1 MCDYK
6 CVRLISQAPILKFK
20 LMYSTKNAITMSL
33 KDILGKLSDY
43 DIYAYYMGKFQVGKL
58 YNSPLRST
66 DKIPSFAVFLSRNH
80 DLLFKDHGSGQSGNA
95 ITFCKLISG
104 VKTREE
110 LEKELLKIIQNDKSY
125 KILLDIKGEEVSS
138 IEFSTLINDKLT
150 HFSSI
155 TFIIGSSNGV
165 SENIKNF
172 VNQRISFGKI
182 TMPHG
187 LFRAVLLEQIY
198 RSFKILNNESYH
210 K

>member
-1 MCDYK
+1 MIKIICFGKLKENYLVNAVNDYFERVNK
-6 CVRLISQAPILKFK
+6 YHK
-20 LMYSTKNAITMSL
+20 LSIIEL
-33 KDILGKLSDY
+33 KDSENIFD
-43 DIYAYYMGKFQVGKL
+43 
-58 YNSPLRST
+58 
-66 DKIPSFAVFLSRNH
+66 
-80 DLLFKDHGSGQSGNA
+80 
-95 ITFCKLISG
+95 
-104 VKTREE
+104 E
-110 LEKELLKIIQNDKSY
+110 EKELLKIIQNDKSY

>member
-1 MCDYK
+1 MIKIICFGKLKENYLINAVNDYFERVNK
-6 CVRLISQAPILKFK
+6 YHKISILE
-20 LMYSTKNAITMSL
+20 L
-33 KDILGKLSDY
+33 KDSENIID
-43 DIYAYYMGKFQVGKL
+43 
-58 YNSPLRST
+58 
-66 DKIPSFAVFLSRNH
+66 
-80 DLLFKDHGSGQSGNA
+80 
-95 ITFCKLISG
+95 
-104 VKTREE
+104 E
-110 LEKELLKIIQNDKSY
+110 EKELLKIIQNDKSY

-172 VNQRISFGKI
+172 MNQKISFGKI

>member
-1 MCDYK
+1 MIKIICFGKLKENYLVNAVNDYYERVNK
-6 CVRLISQAPILKFK
+6 YHKISILE
-20 LMYSTKNAITMSL
+20 L
-33 KDILGKLSDY
+33 KDSDNIF
-43 DIYAYYMGKFQVGKL
+43 D
-58 YNSPLRST
+58 
-66 DKIPSFAVFLSRNH
+66 
-80 DLLFKDHGSGQSGNA
+80 
-95 ITFCKLISG
+95 
-104 VKTREE
+104 E
-110 LEKELLKIIQNDKSY
+110 EKELLKIIQNDKSY

>member
-1 MCDYK
+1 MMKIICFGKLKENYLVNAVNDYYERVNK
-6 CVRLISQAPILKFK
+6 YHKISILE
-20 LMYSTKNAITMSL
+20 L
-33 KDILGKLSDY
+33 KDSENIID
-43 DIYAYYMGKFQVGKL
+43 
-58 YNSPLRST
+58 
-66 DKIPSFAVFLSRNH
+66 
-80 DLLFKDHGSGQSGNA
+80 
-95 ITFCKLISG
+95 
-104 VKTREE
+104 E
-110 LEKELLKIIQNDKSY
+110 EKELLKIIQNDKSY

-172 VNQRISFGKI
+172 INQKISFGKI

>member
-1 MCDYK
+1 MIKIICFGKLKENYLINAVNDYFERINK
-6 CVRLISQAPILKFK
+6 YHKISILE
-20 LMYSTKNAITMSL
+20 L
-33 KDILGKLSDY
+33 KDSENNFD
-43 DIYAYYMGKFQVGKL
+43 
-58 YNSPLRST
+58 
-66 DKIPSFAVFLSRNH
+66 
-80 DLLFKDHGSGQSGNA
+80 
-95 ITFCKLISG
+95 
-104 VKTREE
+104 E
-110 LEKELLKIIQNDKSY
+110 EKELLKIIQNDKSY

-172 VNQRISFGKI
+172 VNQKISFGKI

>member
-1 MCDYK
+1 MIKIICFGKLKEDYLVNAVNDYFERINK
-6 CVRLISQAPILKFK
+6 YHKISILE
-20 LMYSTKNAITMSL
+20 L
-33 KDILGKLSDY
+33 KDSENIFD
-43 DIYAYYMGKFQVGKL
+43 
-58 YNSPLRST
+58 
-66 DKIPSFAVFLSRNH
+66 
-80 DLLFKDHGSGQSGNA
+80 
-95 ITFCKLISG
+95 
-104 VKTREE
+104 E
-110 LEKELLKIIQNDKSY
+110 EKELLKIIQNDKSY

-165 SENIKNF
+165 SENIRNF

>member
-1 MCDYK
+1 MIKIICFGKLKENYLINAVNDYFERINK
-6 CVRLISQAPILKFK
+6 YHKISILE
-20 LMYSTKNAITMSL
+20 L
-33 KDILGKLSDY
+33 KDSENIID
-43 DIYAYYMGKFQVGKL
+43 
-58 YNSPLRST
+58 
-66 DKIPSFAVFLSRNH
+66 
-80 DLLFKDHGSGQSGNA
+80 
-95 ITFCKLISG
+95 
-104 VKTREE
+104 E
-110 LEKELLKIIQNDKSY
+110 EKELLKIIKNDKSY

-172 VNQRISFGKI
+172 MNQKISFGKI

>member
-1 MCDYK
+1 MIKIICFGKLKEDY
-6 CVRLISQAPILKFK
+6 LINAVNDYYERVNKYHKISILE
-20 LMYSTKNAITMSL
+20 L
-33 KDILGKLSDY
+33 KDSENIID
-43 DIYAYYMGKFQVGKL
+43 
-58 YNSPLRST
+58 
-66 DKIPSFAVFLSRNH
+66 
-80 DLLFKDHGSGQSGNA
+80 
-95 ITFCKLISG
+95 
-104 VKTREE
+104 E
-110 LEKELLKIIQNDKSY
+110 EKELLKIIQNDKSY

-198 RSFKILNNESYH
+198 RSFKILESYH

>member
-1 MCDYK
+1 MIKIICFGKLKENYLINAVNDYFERINK
-6 CVRLISQAPILKFK
+6 YHKISILE
-20 LMYSTKNAITMSL
+20 L
-33 KDILGKLSDY
+33 KDSENIID
-43 DIYAYYMGKFQVGKL
+43 
-58 YNSPLRST
+58 
-66 DKIPSFAVFLSRNH
+66 
-80 DLLFKDHGSGQSGNA
+80 
-95 ITFCKLISG
+95 
-104 VKTREE
+104 E
-110 LEKELLKIIQNDKSY
+110 EKELLKIIQNDKSY

-172 VNQRISFGKI
+172 VNQKNSFGKI

>member
-1 MCDYK
+1 MIKIICFGKLKENYLVNAVNDYFERINK
-6 CVRLISQAPILKFK
+6 YHKISILE
-20 LMYSTKNAITMSL
+20 L
-33 KDILGKLSDY
+33 KDSENIFD
-43 DIYAYYMGKFQVGKL
+43 
-58 YNSPLRST
+58 
-66 DKIPSFAVFLSRNH
+66 
-80 DLLFKDHGSGQSGNA
+80 
-95 ITFCKLISG
+95 
-104 VKTREE
+104 E
-110 LEKELLKIIQNDKSY
+110 EKELLKIIQNDKSY

-172 VNQRISFGKI
+172 VNQKISFGKI

>member
-1 MCDYK
+1 MIKIICFGKLKENYLVNAVNDYYERVNK
-6 CVRLISQAPILKFK
+6 YHKISILE
-20 LMYSTKNAITMSL
+20 L
-33 KDILGKLSDY
+33 KDSDNII
-43 DIYAYYMGKFQVGKL
+43 D
-58 YNSPLRST
+58 
-66 DKIPSFAVFLSRNH
+66 
-80 DLLFKDHGSGQSGNA
+80 
-95 ITFCKLISG
+95 
-104 VKTREE
+104 E
-110 LEKELLKIIQNDKSY
+110 EKELLKTIQNDKSY

-172 VNQRISFGKI
+172 VNQKISFGKI
-182 TMPHG
+182 TMPHS
-187 LFRAVLLEQIY
+187 LFRAVLLEQVY

>member
-1 MCDYK
+1 MIKIICFGKLKENYLVNAVNDYYERVNK
-6 CVRLISQAPILKFK
+6 YHKISILE
-20 LMYSTKNAITMSL
+20 L
-33 KDILGKLSDY
+33 KDSDNIF
-43 DIYAYYMGKFQVGKL
+43 D
-58 YNSPLRST
+58 
-66 DKIPSFAVFLSRNH
+66 
-80 DLLFKDHGSGQSGNA
+80 
-95 ITFCKLISG
+95 
-104 VKTREE
+104 E
-110 LEKELLKIIQNDKSY
+110 EKELLKIIQNDKSY

-155 TFIIGSSNGV
+155 TFIIGSSNGL

-172 VNQRISFGKI
+172 VNQKISFGKI

-187 LFRAVLLEQIY
+187 LFRAVLLEQVY

>member
-1 MCDYK
+1 MIKIICFGKLKENYLVNAVNDYYERVNK
-6 CVRLISQAPILKFK
+6 YHKISILE
-20 LMYSTKNAITMSL
+20 L
-33 KDILGKLSDY
+33 KDSENIID
-43 DIYAYYMGKFQVGKL
+43 
-58 YNSPLRST
+58 
-66 DKIPSFAVFLSRNH
+66 
-80 DLLFKDHGSGQSGNA
+80 
-95 ITFCKLISG
+95 
-104 VKTREE
+104 E
-110 LEKELLKIIQNDKSY
+110 EKELLKIIQNDKSY

-172 VNQRISFGKI
+172 MNQKISFGKI

>member
-1 MCDYK
+1 MIKIICFGKLKENYLINAVNDYFERVNK
-6 CVRLISQAPILKFK
+6 YHK
-20 LMYSTKNAITMSL
+20 LSIIEL
-33 KDILGKLSDY
+33 KDSDNMN
-43 DIYAYYMGKFQVGKL
+43 D
-58 YNSPLRST
+58 
-66 DKIPSFAVFLSRNH
+66 
-80 DLLFKDHGSGQSGNA
+80 
-95 ITFCKLISG
+95 
-104 VKTREE
+104 E
-110 LEKELLKIIQNDKSY
+110 EKELLKTIQNDKSY

>member
-1 MCDYK
+1 MIKIICFGKLKENYLINAVSDYFERINK
-6 CVRLISQAPILKFK
+6 YHKISILE
-20 LMYSTKNAITMSL
+20 L
-33 KDILGKLSDY
+33 KDSENIID
-43 DIYAYYMGKFQVGKL
+43 
-58 YNSPLRST
+58 
-66 DKIPSFAVFLSRNH
+66 
-80 DLLFKDHGSGQSGNA
+80 
-95 ITFCKLISG
+95 
-104 VKTREE
+104 E
-110 LEKELLKIIQNDKSY
+110 EKELLKIIQNDKSY

>member
-1 MCDYK
+1 MIKIICFGKLKENYLINAVNDYFERINK
-6 CVRLISQAPILKFK
+6 YYKISILE
-20 LMYSTKNAITMSL
+20 L
-33 KDILGKLSDY
+33 KDTENIFD
-43 DIYAYYMGKFQVGKL
+43 
-58 YNSPLRST
+58 
-66 DKIPSFAVFLSRNH
+66 
-80 DLLFKDHGSGQSGNA
+80 
-95 ITFCKLISG
+95 
-104 VKTREE
+104 E
-110 LEKELLKIIQNDKSY
+110 EKELLKIIQNDKSY
-125 KILLDIKGEEVSS
+125 KIILDIKSEEVSS

-172 VNQRISFGKI
+172 MNQRISIGKI

>member
-1 MCDYK
+1 MIKIICFGKLKENYLINAVNDYFERVNK
-6 CVRLISQAPILKFK
+6 YHK
-20 LMYSTKNAITMSL
+20 LSIIEL
-33 KDILGKLSDY
+33 KDSDNMN
-43 DIYAYYMGKFQVGKL
+43 D
-58 YNSPLRST
+58 
-66 DKIPSFAVFLSRNH
+66 
-80 DLLFKDHGSGQSGNA
+80 
-95 ITFCKLISG
+95 
-104 VKTREE
+104 E
-110 LEKELLKIIQNDKSY
+110 EKELLKTIQNDKSY

-138 IEFSTLINDKLT
+138 IEFSNLINDKLT

>member
-1 MCDYK
+1 MIKIICFGKLKENYLINAVNDYFERINK
-6 CVRLISQAPILKFK
+6 YHKISILE
-20 LMYSTKNAITMSL
+20 L
-33 KDILGKLSDY
+33 KDSENIID
-43 DIYAYYMGKFQVGKL
+43 
-58 YNSPLRST
+58 
-66 DKIPSFAVFLSRNH
+66 
-80 DLLFKDHGSGQSGNA
+80 
-95 ITFCKLISG
+95 
-104 VKTREE
+104 E
-110 LEKELLKIIQNDKSY
+110 EKELLKIIQNDKSY

-187 LFRAVLLEQIY
+187 LFRAALLEQIY

>member
-1 MCDYK
+1 MIKIICFGKLKENYLVNAVNDYFERVNK
-6 CVRLISQAPILKFK
+6 YHK
-20 LMYSTKNAITMSL
+20 LSIIEL
-33 KDILGKLSDY
+33 KDSDNII
-43 DIYAYYMGKFQVGKL
+43 D
-58 YNSPLRST
+58 
-66 DKIPSFAVFLSRNH
+66 
-80 DLLFKDHGSGQSGNA
+80 
-95 ITFCKLISG
+95 
-104 VKTREE
+104 E
-110 LEKELLKIIQNDKSY
+110 EKELLKTIQNDKSY

>member
-1 MCDYK
+1 MIKIICFGKLKENYLVNAVNDYFERINK
-6 CVRLISQAPILKFK
+6 YHKISILE
-20 LMYSTKNAITMSL
+20 L
-33 KDILGKLSDY
+33 KDSENIFD
-43 DIYAYYMGKFQVGKL
+43 
-58 YNSPLRST
+58 
-66 DKIPSFAVFLSRNH
+66 
-80 DLLFKDHGSGQSGNA
+80 
-95 ITFCKLISG
+95 
-104 VKTREE
+104 E
-110 LEKELLKIIQNDKSY
+110 EKELLKIIQNDKSY

-138 IEFSTLINDKLT
+138 IEISTLINDKLT

>member
-1 MCDYK
+1 MIKIICFGKLKENYLVNAVNDYYERVNK
-6 CVRLISQAPILKFK
+6 YHKISILE
-20 LMYSTKNAITMSL
+20 L
-33 KDILGKLSDY
+33 KDSENIFD
-43 DIYAYYMGKFQVGKL
+43 
-58 YNSPLRST
+58 
-66 DKIPSFAVFLSRNH
+66 
-80 DLLFKDHGSGQSGNA
+80 
-95 ITFCKLISG
+95 
-104 VKTREE
+104 E
-110 LEKELLKIIQNDKSY
+110 EKELLKIIQNDKSY
-125 KILLDIKGEEVSS
+125 KIFLDIKGEEVSS

-172 VNQRISFGKI
+172 MNQKISFGKI

>member
-1 MCDYK
+1 MIKIICFGKLKENYLVNAVNDYYERINK
-6 CVRLISQAPILKFK
+6 YHIISILE
-20 LMYSTKNAITMSL
+20 L
-33 KDILGKLSDY
+33 KDSENIID
-43 DIYAYYMGKFQVGKL
+43 
-58 YNSPLRST
+58 
-66 DKIPSFAVFLSRNH
+66 
-80 DLLFKDHGSGQSGNA
+80 
-95 ITFCKLISG
+95 
-104 VKTREE
+104 E
-110 LEKELLKIIQNDKSY
+110 EKELLKIIQNDKSY

>member
-1 MCDYK
+1 MIKIIC
-6 CVRLISQAPILKFK
+6 F
-20 LMYSTKNAITMSL
+20 
-33 KDILGKLSDY
+33 GKLKENYLINAVNDY
-43 DIYAYYMGKFQVGKL
+43 FERINKYH
-58 YNSPLRST
+58 
-66 DKIPSFAVFLSRNH
+66 KISIL
-80 DLLFKDHGSGQSGNA
+80 
-95 ITFCKLISG
+95 
-104 VKTREE
+104 E
-110 LEKELLKIIQNDKSY
+110 LKHSENIIDEEKELLKIIQNDKSY

-172 VNQRISFGKI
+172 MNQRISFGKI

>member
-1 MCDYK
+1 MIKIICFGKLKENYLVNAVNDYYERVNK
-6 CVRLISQAPILKFK
+6 YHKISILE
-20 LMYSTKNAITMSL
+20 L
-33 KDILGKLSDY
+33 KDSENI
-43 DIYAYYMGKFQVGKL
+43 
-58 YNSPLRST
+58 T
-66 DKIPSFAVFLSRNH
+66 D
-80 DLLFKDHGSGQSGNA
+80 
-95 ITFCKLISG
+95 
-104 VKTREE
+104 E
-110 LEKELLKIIQNDKSY
+110 EKELLKIIQNDKSY

-172 VNQRISFGKI
+172 VNQKISFGKI
-182 TMPHG
+182 IMPHG

>member
-1 MCDYK
+1 MIKIICFGKLKENYLINAVNDYFERINK
-6 CVRLISQAPILKFK
+6 YHKISILE
-20 LMYSTKNAITMSL
+20 L
-33 KDILGKLSDY
+33 KDLENIID
-43 DIYAYYMGKFQVGKL
+43 
-58 YNSPLRST
+58 
-66 DKIPSFAVFLSRNH
+66 
-80 DLLFKDHGSGQSGNA
+80 
-95 ITFCKLISG
+95 
-104 VKTREE
+104 E
-110 LEKELLKIIQNDKSY
+110 EKELLKIIQNDKSY

>member
-1 MCDYK
+1 MIKIICFGKLKENYLVNAVNDYFERVNK
-6 CVRLISQAPILKFK
+6 YHK
-20 LMYSTKNAITMSL
+20 LSIIEL
-33 KDILGKLSDY
+33 KDSENIID
-43 DIYAYYMGKFQVGKL
+43 
-58 YNSPLRST
+58 
-66 DKIPSFAVFLSRNH
+66 
-80 DLLFKDHGSGQSGNA
+80 
-95 ITFCKLISG
+95 
-104 VKTREE
+104 E
-110 LEKELLKIIQNDKSY
+110 EKELLKIIQNDKSY

-172 VNQRISFGKI
+172 MNQKISFGKI

>member
-1 MCDYK
+1 MIKIICFGKLKENYLVNAVNDYFERVNK
-6 CVRLISQAPILKFK
+6 YHK
-20 LMYSTKNAITMSL
+20 LSIIEL
-33 KDILGKLSDY
+33 KDSENIFD
-43 DIYAYYMGKFQVGKL
+43 
-58 YNSPLRST
+58 
-66 DKIPSFAVFLSRNH
+66 
-80 DLLFKDHGSGQSGNA
+80 
-95 ITFCKLISG
+95 
-104 VKTREE
+104 E
-110 LEKELLKIIQNDKSY
+110 EKELLKIIQNDKSY

-138 IEFSTLINDKLT
+138 LINDKLT

-172 VNQRISFGKI
+172 MNQKISFGKI

>member
-1 MCDYK
+1 MIKIICFGKLKENYLVNAVNDYYERINK
-6 CVRLISQAPILKFK
+6 YHKISILE
-20 LMYSTKNAITMSL
+20 L
-33 KDILGKLSDY
+33 KDSENIID
-43 DIYAYYMGKFQVGKL
+43 
-58 YNSPLRST
+58 
-66 DKIPSFAVFLSRNH
+66 
-80 DLLFKDHGSGQSGNA
+80 
-95 ITFCKLISG
+95 
-104 VKTREE
+104 E
-110 LEKELLKIIQNDKSY
+110 EKELLKTIQNDKSY

-138 IEFSTLINDKLT
+138 IEFSSLINDKLT

>member
-1 MCDYK
+1 MIKIICFGKLKEDY
-6 CVRLISQAPILKFK
+6 LINAVNDYYERVNKYHKISILE
-20 LMYSTKNAITMSL
+20 L
-33 KDILGKLSDY
+33 KDSENIID
-43 DIYAYYMGKFQVGKL
+43 
-58 YNSPLRST
+58 
-66 DKIPSFAVFLSRNH
+66 
-80 DLLFKDHGSGQSGNA
+80 
-95 ITFCKLISG
+95 
-104 VKTREE
+104 E
-110 LEKELLKIIQNDKSY
+110 EKELLKIIQ
-125 KILLDIKGEEVSS
+125 
-138 IEFSTLINDKLT
+138 NDKLT

>member
-1 MCDYK
+1 MIKIVCFGKLKENYLVNAVNDYFERVNK
-6 CVRLISQAPILKFK
+6 YHK
-20 LMYSTKNAITMSL
+20 LSIIEL
-33 KDILGKLSDY
+33 KDSDNMN
-43 DIYAYYMGKFQVGKL
+43 D
-58 YNSPLRST
+58 
-66 DKIPSFAVFLSRNH
+66 
-80 DLLFKDHGSGQSGNA
+80 
-95 ITFCKLISG
+95 
-104 VKTREE
+104 E
-110 LEKELLKIIQNDKSY
+110 EKELLKVIQNDKSY

-138 IEFSTLINDKLT
+138 TQFSILINDKLT

-165 SENIKNF
+165 SENIKNLM
-172 VNQRISFGKI
+172 NQKISFGKI

>member
-1 MCDYK
+1 MIKIICFGKLKENYLINAVNDYFERINK
-6 CVRLISQAPILKFK
+6 YHKISILE
-20 LMYSTKNAITMSL
+20 L
-33 KDILGKLSDY
+33 KDSENIID
-43 DIYAYYMGKFQVGKL
+43 
-58 YNSPLRST
+58 
-66 DKIPSFAVFLSRNH
+66 
-80 DLLFKDHGSGQSGNA
+80 
-95 ITFCKLISG
+95 
-104 VKTREE
+104 E
-110 LEKELLKIIQNDKSY
+110 EKELLKIIQNDKSY

-138 IEFSTLINDKLT
+138 IEFSTLINDKLN

>member
-1 MCDYK
+1 MIKIICFGKLKENYLINAVNDYFERINK
-6 CVRLISQAPILKFK
+6 YHKISILE
-20 LMYSTKNAITMSL
+20 L
-33 KDILGKLSDY
+33 KDSENIFD
-43 DIYAYYMGKFQVGKL
+43 
-58 YNSPLRST
+58 
-66 DKIPSFAVFLSRNH
+66 
-80 DLLFKDHGSGQSGNA
+80 
-95 ITFCKLISG
+95 
-104 VKTREE
+104 E
-110 LEKELLKIIQNDKSY
+110 EKELLKIIQNDKSY
-125 KILLDIKGEEVSS
+125 KILLDIKGKEVSS

>member
-1 MCDYK
+1 MIKIICFGKLKENYLINAVNDYFERINK
-6 CVRLISQAPILKFK
+6 YHKISILE
-20 LMYSTKNAITMSL
+20 L
-33 KDILGKLSDY
+33 KDSENIID
-43 DIYAYYMGKFQVGKL
+43 
-58 YNSPLRST
+58 
-66 DKIPSFAVFLSRNH
+66 
-80 DLLFKDHGSGQSGNA
+80 
-95 ITFCKLISG
+95 
-104 VKTREE
+104 E
-110 LEKELLKIIQNDKSY
+110 EKELLKIIQNDKSY

-172 VNQRISFGKI
+172 VNQGISFGKI

>member
-1 MCDYK
+1 MIKIICFGKLKENYLINAVNDYFERINK
-6 CVRLISQAPILKFK
+6 YHKISILE
-20 LMYSTKNAITMSL
+20 L
-33 KDILGKLSDY
+33 KDSENIID
-43 DIYAYYMGKFQVGKL
+43 
-58 YNSPLRST
+58 
-66 DKIPSFAVFLSRNH
+66 
-80 DLLFKDHGSGQSGNA
+80 
-95 ITFCKLISG
+95 
-104 VKTREE
+104 E
-110 LEKELLKIIQNDKSY
+110 EKELLKTIQNDKSY

-172 VNQRISFGKI
+172 MNQRISFGKI

>member
-1 MCDYK
+1 MIKIICFGKLKENYLVNAVNDYYERVNK
-6 CVRLISQAPILKFK
+6 YHKISILE
-20 LMYSTKNAITMSL
+20 L
-33 KDILGKLSDY
+33 KDSENISD
-43 DIYAYYMGKFQVGKL
+43 
-58 YNSPLRST
+58 
-66 DKIPSFAVFLSRNH
+66 
-80 DLLFKDHGSGQSGNA
+80 
-95 ITFCKLISG
+95 
-104 VKTREE
+104 E
-110 LEKELLKIIQNDKSY
+110 EKELLKIIQNDKSY

-172 VNQRISFGKI
+172 VNQKISFGKI